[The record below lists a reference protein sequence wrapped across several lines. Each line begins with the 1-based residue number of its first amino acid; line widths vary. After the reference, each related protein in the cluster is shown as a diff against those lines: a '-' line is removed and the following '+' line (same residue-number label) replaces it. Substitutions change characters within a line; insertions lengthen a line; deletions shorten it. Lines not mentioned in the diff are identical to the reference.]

1 MKAML
6 VRFRVMNMLLIRI
19 FPFMKMRM
27 NTVNKR
33 YMKKNKEELNEYLQL
48 FRRRGFKVPAKKGK
62 GSFKRKQKHKNQDYD
77 RCA

>member
-1 MKAML
+1 
-6 VRFRVMNMLLIRI
+6 
-19 FPFMKMRM
+19 MKMRM
-27 NTVNKR
+27 NTVNKS

-48 FRRRGFKVPAKKGK
+48 FRRRGLKGK

>member
-6 VRFRVMNMLLIRI
+6 VRFRVMNMLPTRI
-19 FPFMKMRM
+19 FLFMKMRM
-27 NTVNKR
+27 NTVNKS

-48 FRRRGFKVPAKKGK
+48 FRRKGFKVPAKKGK
-62 GSFKRKQKHKNQDYD
+62 GSFKRKQKHKSQDYD